1 MANNWFI
8 QEEDSGVLNS
18 DLRDQKVGLAAV
30 SLIGNI
36 AVAGMELSAA
46 KALAKADMH
55 PFWKWATI
63 AGLGGHAASI
73 MHHAMSTLYHV
84 DKPDDSKDEDED
96 TEEVETKDEL
106 DEDPDVEVVE

>member
-30 SLIGNI
+30 SVIGNF

-46 KALAKADMH
+46 KALAKTDMH

-63 AGLGGHAASI
+63 VGLGGHAASI
-73 MHHAMSTLYHV
+73 VKHAMSVLYHQPEPEKV
-84 DKPDDSKDEDED
+84 EEDPEEDEEE
-96 TEEVETKDEL
+96 TEDEL
-106 DEDPDVEVVE
+106 DSNPDVEVVD